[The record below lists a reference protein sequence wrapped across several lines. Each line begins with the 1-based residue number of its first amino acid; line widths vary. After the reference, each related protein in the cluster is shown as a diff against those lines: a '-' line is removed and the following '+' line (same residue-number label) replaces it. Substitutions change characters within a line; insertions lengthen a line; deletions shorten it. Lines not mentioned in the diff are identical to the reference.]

1 VVFLFFGLVYIPA
14 ALIAA
19 VVAAALD
26 HIPLFDRI
34 RALLG
39 TASGTNLVV
48 ALLIGSLI
56 NLAAFVVVNS
66 MVADYMQH
74 DEHGIGGAIQSAKRA
89 LARRRDIGGAF
100 GRAYAIV
107 FLLLISTILFP
118 LGLFLLVRYQF
129 ISQTVMLE
137 NLDGRRAL
145 RRSGRLTNRRWLHTA
160 IVSAGLNGLVLAS
173 ALVAGLLLLLLAPSL
188 PLWAFSALA
197 SLVYAV
203 LVPLAA
209 ISMTLLYG
217 DAVSEHEG
225 LPPAELVHHDD
236 DRAQIATNPA

>member
-1 VVFLFFGLVYIPA
+1 V
-14 ALIAA
+14 
-19 VVAAALD
+19 
-26 HIPLFDRI
+26 
-34 RALLG
+34 RALFG

-48 ALLIGSLI
+48 ALLIGSLV

-66 MVADYMQH
+66 TVADYLER
-74 DEHGIGGAIQSAKRA
+74 DAHGIDGAVESFKRV

-107 FLLLISTILFP
+107 FLLLISTIGFP
-118 LGLFLLVRYQF
+118 VGVFLLVRYQF
-129 ISQTVMLE
+129 IAQTVMLE
-137 NLDGRRAL
+137 DLDGRRAL

-160 IVSAGLNGLVLAS
+160 VVSAGVNGLVIVSAVAAGLVL
-173 ALVAGLLLLLLAPSL
+173 LLLVPGL

-197 SLVYAV
+197 AVVYAV

-217 DAVSEHEG
+217 DAVAEQED
-225 LPPAELVHHDD
+225 LPGASLVPHDD
-236 DRAQIATNPA
+236 ERPVVAADPA